1 MERLDVWWN
10 KILETKRYPILSSLV
25 KASLSIFAGPKVE
38 RSFSMMNDIIDSRSG
53 RTEIDTYS
61 VIMTVKYQLKSAG
74 VTVLIKFHR
83 KDNLRGPVDGSV
95 CYYIRT
101 ACSRYKKRLASKR
114 EVMLQRQRK
123 LTTKKNPKIKGAKK
137 KSKVHEKVTVKSA
150 FYFYNFIRQ
159 SYLSFS

>member
-83 KDNLRGPVDGSV
+83 KDNLRGPVDGNV